1 MNNSFAILAGFLD
14 RGETEVEG
22 RTLEAPPETF
32 RAKLRDF
39 ARGELP
45 EPERLEVITRLNR
58 NPQWIL
64 LLAEDVKAL
73 REQAAAAAAEEGM

>member
-1 MNNSFAILAGFLD
+1 MNDSFAILAGFLD
-14 RGETEVEG
+14 RAETEVEG
-22 RTLEAPPETF
+22 RTLEAPPEDF
-32 RAKLRDF
+32 RAKLRGF

-45 EPERLEVITRLNR
+45 EPERLEVIGRLNC

-73 REQAAAAAAEEGM
+73 REAAVAAADEGA